1 MDGEGEGRS
10 EGLRGE
16 EEVENT
22 VGMQYM
28 RIMNKKK
35 RIQVPGASLQ
45 REENLAT
52 EGQEG
57 KP

>member
-35 RIQVPGASLQ
+35 RFSLTITFRKDNRFQ
-45 REENLAT
+45 DISFTMQTN
-52 EGQEG
+52 
-57 KP
+57 

>member
-1 MDGEGEGRS
+1 
-10 EGLRGE
+10 
-16 EEVENT
+16 
-22 VGMQYM
+22 
-28 RIMNKKK
+28 MNKKK

>member
-35 RIQVPGASLQ
+35 KILTD
-45 REENLAT
+45 NYL
-52 EGQEG
+52 
-57 KP
+57 